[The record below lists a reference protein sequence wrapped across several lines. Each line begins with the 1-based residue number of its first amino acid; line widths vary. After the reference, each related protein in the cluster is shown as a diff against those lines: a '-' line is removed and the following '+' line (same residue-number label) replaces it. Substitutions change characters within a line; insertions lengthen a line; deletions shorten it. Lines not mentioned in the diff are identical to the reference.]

1 MFLKD
6 RAHISIA
13 KRAGNVLLRSD
24 LSSLGGSSQ
33 LTAAL
38 RTLVKEG
45 KLLRLATGV
54 YAKAAVGPDGRVKLA
69 ASEEQVAKEL
79 RERMGATTQ
88 LAQVAA
94 EGDPPLYVI
103 KTGRRAV
110 PAHRNVGAEV
120 RPSEPTLPSNVDDLP
135 TTGVGEFIRRLAAAK
150 QIVYRRTRLD
160 DWAEAVTRAAGDDV
174 RLDPTQKLLMLL
186 TKKHIVSGRQAAR
199 LLNNYMME
207 EADVRSVQ
215 RLPDRRLSAQR

>member
-6 RAHISIA
+6 PAHISIA

-24 LSSLGGSSQ
+24 LSSLGGSRQ
-33 LTAAL
+33 LTAVL
-38 RTLVKEG
+38 RTLVEEG

-54 YAKAAVGPDGRVKLA
+54 YAKATVGPDGRVALA
-69 ASEEQVAKEL
+69 ASEDQVAKEL
-79 RERMGATTQ
+79 RERIGAKTQ
-88 LAQVAA
+88 LLQVAA
-94 EGDPPLYVI
+94 EGDPPLYVL
-103 KTGRRAV
+103 KTGRRAA
-110 PAHRNVGAEV
+110 PAHGNADAEV
-120 RPSEPTLPSNVDDLP
+120 SPSALTLPLNVDDLP
-135 TTGVGEFIRRLAAAK
+135 TRGVGEFIRRLAAAK
-150 QIVYRRTRLD
+150 QIVYQRSRLD

-207 EADVRSVQ
+207 EADVRSAQ
-215 RLPDRRLSAQR
+215 RLSDRRLSAQH